1 MKIKIILFL
10 INLFLISTTVKAQ
23 SKVEEC
29 KPVFNFDLPI
39 ATASTSEVNDLK
51 VIRKSLSDQFLGT
64 TAPTAAQ
71 LNSAIDQYD
80 ALDITVT
87 GNNITGN
94 PVTKIGQINFL
105 NTFAKY
111 LKFNPDDTN
120 ISEKAVNAIW
130 FLSNQICNTKGRS
143 VLTFYN
149 YVKLARPAIYLNN
162 YLPDNVKALF
172 GYTLYQETDAF
183 KYLFDANYDFNTTK
197 SNGAINTDVMY
208 LHLDIL
214 FAYADWFNTNDE
226 KIRYLKTVK
235 RMLERFLIYTDGQKD
250 GLKKDGLGNHHK
262 ASYDGYMYA
271 FSTVS
276 AVIKSLENTSF
287 QIGKKSYLRFR
298 DAIYAQAMYSNDS
311 GVMPFA
317 LVGRNPQTKKT
328 SLSSQTLANMAI
340 SGGKILELQ
349 VADPVLA
356 GVYNRKFGVNKKFN
370 YNSITP
376 FEEGFIQFNYGN
388 LGIYRKN
395 NWIASMKGQ
404 SNILWG
410 SEIYVNQN
418 RFGRYQAYGTLEV
431 IYPGENDK
439 GNGHSLIGWDWNYN
453 PGTTT
458 IVLPWA
464 KLHAER
470 GRVDEYNTYGF
481 AGALTLDLANKGVLS
496 NTMGQ
501 SGLFAMKFKERN
513 NLGFGATH
521 GPITH
526 NGSFEFTKAY
536 FAIEDYIIC
545 LGTDIKNDDP
555 INHTVTTLF
564 QRLNN
569 NSNSIFVN
577 GKKSNQSVASFGEN
591 QANWIIDNYNTGYY
605 ILPNSGVL
613 KIKTSAQTTPYQDQV
628 VPTDVT
634 IAGNKSNDYHLAYLD
649 HGSAPKNNSYEFVC
663 IPSTNSKK
671 MVEFSRLMQ
680 SPQDKPYV
688 VYQNTIN
695 QQIIEYK
702 PAKTWAYALPS
713 SNTTIINGLI
723 KANDQPCLVMYK
735 GLNPEFTNIVLTVSN
750 PDLGVSPSAPK
761 VITLTLNNKWTL
773 LQSNPNVNVVS
784 STATSTVI
792 QFTTADGLPVEI
804 KLTTKTPSKG

>member
-1 MKIKIILFL
+1 MKVKIILFL
-10 INLFLISTTVKAQ
+10 INLFLISNTIKAQ
-23 SKVEEC
+23 DKAEGC

-39 ATASTSEVNDLK
+39 TTATISEINDLK
-51 VIRKSLSDQFLGT
+51 NIRKSLSDQFLGT
-64 TAPTAAQ
+64 TAPTEAQ
-71 LNSAIDQYD
+71 LNTAIGQYD
-80 ALDITVT
+80 ALDIIVT
-87 GNNITGN
+87 GNTIVGI
-94 PVTKIGQINFL
+94 PVTKIDQINFL
-105 NTFAKY
+105 TTFAKY

-172 GYTLYQETDAF
+172 GYTLYQETDSF
-183 KYLFDANYDFNTTK
+183 KYLFDANYDFSTTQ
-197 SNGAINTDVMY
+197 SNGAISTDIMYLDLDVM
-208 LHLDIL
+208 
-214 FAYADWFNTNDE
+214 FAYADWFSTNDE

-235 RMLERFLIYTDGQKD
+235 RFLDRFLIYTHGQKD

-271 FSTVS
+271 FTTVS
-276 AVIKSLENTSF
+276 AVIKSLENTGF
-287 QIGKKSYLRFR
+287 QIDKPSYLRFR

-311 GVMPFA
+311 GVKPFA
-317 LVGRNPQTKKT
+317 MAGRNPQTKNT

-340 SGGKILELQ
+340 SGGKILGLTG
-349 VADPVLA
+349 ADPILA

-370 YNSITP
+370 YNIVTP

-388 LGIYRKN
+388 FGIYRKG

-404 SNILWG
+404 SDVLWG
-410 SEIYVNQN
+410 SEIYVTQN
-418 RFGRYQAYGTLEV
+418 RFGRYQSYGALEI
-431 IYPGENDK
+431 IYPGDSEK

-458 IVLPWA
+458 IVLPWE

-481 AGALTLDLANKGVLS
+481 AGAVTLTQLNKGVLS
-496 NTMGQ
+496 NTTGQ
-501 SGLFAMKFKERN
+501 SGLFALKFKERN

-536 FAIEDYIIC
+536 FAIDDYIIC
-545 LGTDIKNDDP
+545 LGSGIKNDDKV
-555 INHTVTTLF
+555 NHTVTTLF

-569 NSNSIFVN
+569 NSNNVFVN
-577 GKKSNQSVASFGEN
+577 GEKANQSAASFVES

-613 KIKTSAQTTPYQDQV
+613 KIKNSTQTTPYQDQV
-628 VPTDVT
+628 VPTEAT
-634 IAGNKSNDYHLAYLD
+634 IAGNKSNDYRLAYLD
-649 HGSAPKNNSYEFVC
+649 HGNAPANNSYEFVC
-663 IPSTNSKK
+663 IPSANTKK
-671 MVEFSRLMQ
+671 MAEFSRLMQ

-713 SNTTIINGLI
+713 ANTKINNGLI
-723 KANDQPCLVMYK
+723 KSNDQPCLVMYK
-735 GLNPEFTNIVLTVSN
+735 GLNPDFTKIVLSVSN
-750 PDLGVSPSAPK
+750 PDLGASPSTPK
-761 VITLTLNNKWTL
+761 VITLILKNKWDL
-773 LQSNPNVNVVS
+773 LKSNPNANIIS
-784 STATSTVI
+784 STAAETII

-804 KLTTKTPSKG
+804 EARIL